1 MVGKSPGKVKYICDH
16 CGSIA
21 SKWVGQCAQCG
32 EWNSFTEMIAQDR
45 RSLRDSKT
53 RSAKRTKSS
62 MLGDVSLDTVARSA
76 SGLFELDRVLGGGL
90 VPGSAILLG
99 GDPGIGKSTLALQCI
114 GHLQHT
120 QQVLYVSGEESLQQI
135 AMRAERLGIDG
146 AGIHVLGENEVQ
158 LITQHASDIGAQFL
172 VADSIQT
179 LFHAEVPSGPGS
191 VAQVRECAST
201 LVAFAKQSGCTVL
214 LIGHVTKEGGI
225 AGPKI
230 LEHLVDTVL
239 YFEGDHSSRFRLIRA
254 FKNRYGTVNEIGVFA
269 MTEDGLREVSNPSS
283 MFLSQGREAAP
294 GSVVFALQEATRPLL
309 VEVQALVDSSP
320 LAHPRRVCVGF
331 DPQRLGMLLA
341 VLHRHLEVPVVE
353 RDVFVNVAGG
363 IRLTETAA
371 DLAVTTALY
380 ASAVNR
386 SFPANTVCFGEVG
399 LSGEIRPV
407 PWGESRIHEAASLGF
422 ECAVIPSR
430 NKIKNVPTGFETVPI
445 SSLAELVD
453 WMGAGGQ
460 ADG

>member
-1 MVGKSPGKVKYICDH
+1 MVGKSSSKVKYICDH
-16 CGSIA
+16 CGGIA
-21 SKWVGQCAQCG
+21 SKWAGQCAQCG
-32 EWNSFTEMIAQDR
+32 EWNSFTEMVTQDR
-45 RSLRDSKT
+45 RSLHGLKAEPVGRIKPSV
-53 RSAKRTKSS
+53 
-62 MLGDVSLDTVARSA
+62 LGDVSLDTVARSA

-114 GHLQHT
+114 GHLQHA
-120 QQVLYVSGEESLQQI
+120 QRVLYVSGEESLQQI
-135 AMRAERLGIDG
+135 AMRAQRLGIGRAD
-146 AGIHVLGENEVQ
+146 IHVLGENEVQ
-158 LITQHASDIGAQFL
+158 LITRHALDIGAQFL

-191 VAQVRECAST
+191 VAQVRECASA
-201 LVAFAKQSGCTVL
+201 LVSFAKQTGCTVL

-225 AGPKI
+225 AGPKV

-283 MFLSQGREAAP
+283 MFLSQDREAAP

-309 VEVQALVDSSP
+309 VEVQALVDNSTVG
-320 LAHPRRVCVGF
+320 HPRRVCVGF

-341 VLHRHLEVPVVE
+341 VLHRHLEVPAVE

-363 IRLTETAA
+363 IRLSETAA

-422 ECAVIPSR
+422 VCAVIPAR
-430 NKIKNVPTGFETVPI
+430 NTIKNLPIGFETVPI
-445 SSLAELVD
+445 ASLAELVN
-453 WMGAGGQ
+453 WMETRSQ
-460 ADG
+460 VDG

>member
-1 MVGKSPGKVKYICDH
+1 MVGKSSSKVKYICDH
-16 CGSIA
+16 CGGIA
-21 SKWVGQCAQCG
+21 SKWAGQCAQCG
-32 EWNSFTEMIAQDR
+32 EWNSFTEMVTQDR
-45 RSLRDSKT
+45 RSLHGLKAEPVGRIRPSV
-53 RSAKRTKSS
+53 
-62 MLGDVSLDTVARSA
+62 LGDVSLDTVARSA

-114 GHLQHT
+114 GHLQHA
-120 QQVLYVSGEESLQQI
+120 QRVLYVSGEESLQQI
-135 AMRAERLGIDG
+135 AMRAQRLGIGG
-146 AGIHVLGENEVQ
+146 ADIHVLGENEVQ
-158 LITQHASDIGAQFL
+158 LITRHALDIGAQFL

-191 VAQVRECAST
+191 VAQVRECASA
-201 LVAFAKQSGCTVL
+201 LVSFAKQTGCTVL

-225 AGPKI
+225 AGPKV

-254 FKNRYGTVNEIGVFA
+254 FKNRYGTVNEMGVFA

-283 MFLSQGREAAP
+283 MFLSQDREAAP

-309 VEVQALVDSSP
+309 VEVQALVDNSSVG
-320 LAHPRRVCVGF
+320 HPRRLCVGF

-363 IRLTETAA
+363 IRLSETAA
-371 DLAVTTALY
+371 DLAVATALY

-422 ECAVIPSR
+422 VCAVIPAR
-430 NKIKNVPTGFETVPI
+430 NTVKNLPIGFETVPI
-445 SSLAELVD
+445 ASLAELVN
-453 WMGAGGQ
+453 WMETRSQ
-460 ADG
+460 VDG

>member
-16 CGSIA
+16 CGGIA
-21 SKWVGQCAQCG
+21 SKWAGQCKQCG

-45 RSLRDSKT
+45 RSLRVSKPS
-53 RSAKRTKSS
+53 SAKRTKSS
-62 MLGDVSLDTVARSA
+62 VLGDVSLDTFARSA

-90 VPGSAILLG
+90 VA
-99 GDPGIGKSTLALQCI
+99 A
-114 GHLQHT
+114 
-120 QQVLYVSGEESLQQI
+120 EESLQQF
-135 AMRAERLGIDG
+135 AMRAQRLGIDG
-146 AGIHVLGENEVQ
+146 ADIHVLGENEVQ

-225 AGPKI
+225 AGPKV

-283 MFLSQGREAAP
+283 MFLSQGREAVP

-331 DPQRLGMLLA
+331 DPQRLSMLLA
-341 VLHRHLEVPVVE
+341 VLHRHLDVAVAE

-407 PWGESRIHEAASLGF
+407 PWGESRIQEAASLGF
-422 ECAVIPSR
+422 ECAVLPSR
-430 NKIKNVPTGFETVPI
+430 NKIKNLQTGFETVPI
-445 SSLAELVD
+445 S
-453 WMGAGGQ
+453 
-460 ADG
+460 